1 MNAPHIHLLINHLP
15 IIGLIIG
22 ILVVIFGL
30 LTKKQVVSSVGLWIT
45 MIAGLSSYPTVGF
58 LAMYCNGC
66 ICWDSIVWS
75 QKRTQTHQKSRDFS
89 GFYRNCRHNPNW

>member
-30 LTKKQVVSSVGLWIT
+30 LTKKQVV
-45 MIAGLSSYPTVGF
+45 YE
-58 LAMYCNGC
+58 NQ
-66 ICWDSIVWS
+66 DD
-75 QKRTQTHQKSRDFS
+75 HQ
-89 GFYRNCRHNPNW
+89 